1 MSLVEWCLKRLGT
14 VLAAVPL
21 ISLAACG
28 STEPDAVVALSESDV
43 TLTNIGATVQLVAI
57 VIDRDGNVLPDTVD
71 WLSLDTLVATVSS
84 NGLVTAVAEGA
95 TMVSAQTRGVASA
108 TTVTVADA
116 CQDVTVLTL
125 TQAAQGNLAPDGC
138 LLDDALS
145 DLFSLSLT
153 DTTSV
158 LLDLTS
164 TEFDASLEIQDTL
177 GNTVESDDDGGPGT
191 DARINRSLPPG
202 DYAIIATSFEGTE
215 TGSYTLTAVDPC
227 LQTTGIQPVDTVSGS
242 LSDTDCSLPSGNAAD
257 LYVLTLTAPLSMQI
271 DLKSTELDP
280 FLELRDAA
288 GALLVSDDDGGAV
301 FDAQITMAL
310 GAGTYTIVAT
320 AANPRAQGTYTLEVV
335 GS

>member
-1 MSLVEWCLKRLGT
+1 MSRVQWCLKRLGP
-14 VLAAVPL
+14 VLAAVPWV
-21 ISLAACG
+21 SLAACG
-28 STEPDAVVALSESDV
+28 STEPDAVVAISESDV

-71 WLSLDTLVATVSS
+71 WSSLDTLVATVSS
-84 NGLVTAVAEGA
+84 NGLVTAVADGA

-116 CQDVTVLTL
+116 CQDVTVLML
-125 TQAAQGNLAPDGC
+125 AQPVQGDLAAEDC
-138 LLDDALS
+138 LFDDALS
-145 DLFSLSLT
+145 DLFSLALT

-158 LLDLTS
+158 LFDLTS
-164 TEFDASLEIQDTL
+164 AEFDAALEIQDKL

-202 DYAIIATSFEGTE
+202 AYAIIATSSDGTG

-227 LQTTGIQPVDTVSGS
+227 RQTAAVQPVDTVSGA
-242 LSDTDCSLPSGNAAD
+242 LSDTDCSLPSGNAGD

-271 DLKSTELDP
+271 DLKSTAIDP
-280 FLELRDAA
+280 FLELRDAT
-288 GALLVSDDDGGAV
+288 GALLASDDDGGAA
-301 FDAQITMAL
+301 FDAQITIAL

-320 AANPRAQGTYTLEVV
+320 AANPGAQGAYTLEVV